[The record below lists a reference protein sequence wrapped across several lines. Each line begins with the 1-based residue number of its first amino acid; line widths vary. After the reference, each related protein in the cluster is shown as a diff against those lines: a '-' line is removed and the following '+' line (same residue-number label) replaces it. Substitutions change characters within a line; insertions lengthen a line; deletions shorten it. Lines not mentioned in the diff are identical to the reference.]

1 MIIEVPYFKYAN
13 QYKLWEIKNRSL
25 VEKYDL
31 KLKVYDGIPGSP
43 WNGGRLPLGTA
54 VPTNVPVSFALTN
67 HTVDDL
73 DHAASHEYLKQY
85 HSANNTII
93 ISNLTLLDH
102 LKSLYPEYKFIY
114 SITAYD
120 ISNGFDG
127 YDEIEKLVDWIVPRN
142 EIVDHTEEFYK
153 RNTKQYI
160 LLFSFECSGCPLY
173 NEHYR
178 VIGEIV
184 KENDKSRNHLYQ
196 CWFKNRK
203 LLTEVGYTEDIYS
216 DYTYY
221 TQKKFMHKLLG
232 IDYRIVAG
240 YKIGRNSQ
248 KWEKVEE
255 ELMEI
260 MAMLESQ

>member
-1 MIIEVPYFKYAN
+1 MIIEVPYFKYAS
-13 QYKLWEIKNRSL
+13 QYKLWEIKNRHL
-25 VEKYDL
+25 VEKYNL
-31 KLKVYDGIPGSP
+31 KLKVYDGLPNSP
-43 WNGGRLPLGTA
+43 WNGGRLPLGTKI
-54 VPTNVPVSFALTN
+54 PENTNLSFALTN
-67 HTVDDL
+67 HTVDDF
-73 DHAASHEYLKQY
+73 DHEESHNYLRQY
-85 HSANNTII
+85 HSPSNTII
-93 ISNLTLLDH
+93 ISNLELLAH
-102 LKSLYPEYKFIY
+102 LKKLYPNYKYIY

-142 EIVDHTEEFYK
+142 EIVDNTEEFYK
-153 RNTKQYI
+153 RNTQQYI

-173 NEHYR
+173 NEHYK

-184 KENDKSRNHLYQ
+184 KENDKSKNHLYQ

-203 LLTEVGYTEDIYS
+203 LLTEVGYTEDVYS

-232 IDYRIVAG
+232 IDHRILAG

-248 KWEKVEE
+248 KFDKIEI
-255 ELMEI
+255 ELKEI
-260 MAMLESQ
+260 TDMLESQ

>member
-1 MIIEVPYFKYAN
+1 MIIEVPYFKYAS
-13 QYKLWEIKNRSL
+13 QYKLWEIRNRRL
-25 VEKYDL
+25 VDKYNL
-31 KLKVYDGIPGSP
+31 KLKVYDGLPGSP
-43 WNGGRLPLGTA
+43 WNGGRLPLGTSI
-54 VPTNVPVSFALTN
+54 PEHCPVSFALTN

-73 DHAASHEYLKQY
+73 HHKESHELLKKF
-85 HSANNTII
+85 HSPDNTIL
-93 ISNLTLLDH
+93 ISNLELLDH
-102 LKSLYPEYKFIY
+102 LQKLYPNYKWIY

-127 YDEIEKLVDWIVPRN
+127 YDEIEKRVDWIVPRN
-142 EIVDHTEEFYK
+142 EIIDHTEELYK

-173 NEHYR
+173 NEHYK

-184 KENDKSRNHLYQ
+184 KEDDKTRNHLYA

-221 TQKKFMHKLLG
+221 TQKKFMHKLLE
-232 IDYRIVAG
+232 IDHRILAG
-240 YKIGRNSQ
+240 YKVGRNSQ
-248 KWEKVEE
+248 KFEKI
-255 ELMEI
+255 ELELKEI
-260 MAMLESQ
+260 TDMLESQ